1 MKAKKGFTL
10 IELMIVVAIIGILAA
25 IAIPDFL
32 TFQAKAKQS
41 EAKQNLG
48 AIYTTQVAY
57 FSEFNEYGST
67 SCLSNLHWQPE
78 GITRYTYECGDET
91 TSTATVPI
99 IGHQV
104 CVVGPTAGPASNFT
118 VCASGNI
125 DNDVGADAIDTWS
138 MDDGKDLS
146 NDFSDLDNPP

>member
-1 MKAKKGFTL
+1 MKNKKGFTL

-57 FSEFNEYGST
+57 FSEFNEYGS
-67 SCLSNLHWQPE
+67 SECLPNLHWSPE
-78 GITRYTYECGDET
+78 GTTRYTYGCGDTT
-91 TSTATVPI
+91 TSTATTPAAI
-99 IGHQV
+99 AN
-104 CVVGPTAGPASNFT
+104 CAPLPLATALTDFT
-118 VCASGNI
+118 VCAVGNI
-125 DNDVGADAIDTWS
+125 DNDVATDAWS
-138 MDDGKDLS
+138 MDDSKNLT
-146 NDFSDLDNPP
+146 NVYSDLDN